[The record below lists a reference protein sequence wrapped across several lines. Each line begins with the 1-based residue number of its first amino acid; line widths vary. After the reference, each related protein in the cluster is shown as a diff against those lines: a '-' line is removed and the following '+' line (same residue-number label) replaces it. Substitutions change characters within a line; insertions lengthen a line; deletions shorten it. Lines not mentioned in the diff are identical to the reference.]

1 MNNVP
6 FDATT
11 LEKWLGST
19 TSTPVQHLLLRSTLS
34 ADARRFTKSHL
45 KSFGNLKLHT
55 IQEAA
60 KNCDGE
66 LLAGVNSRDVSQYS
80 KSHNRVTKKVY
91 ILAVC
96 TTMTKTS
103 KRDELGHEGKALLD
117 ILLEL
122 GQASIEQFLFLRRD
136 RTNRVDL
143 VNTVKLCTNV
153 SITRIINYRKVVR
166 TPSSTFDEKKSMPW
180 SAKRG
185 DLTKVGV
192 ITPFSPFK
200 PLNSRLVNL
209 APA

>member
-1 MNNVP
+1 MQPLWKNGWVQR
-6 FDATT
+6 
-11 LEKWLGST
+11 
-19 TSTPVQHLLLRSTLS
+19 PVHQYNTYCSALRSPLMPAGLPKATSNLS
-34 ADARRFTKSHL
+34 AISSTIPSEKPWPRIVMANYWQELIPETSH
-45 KSFGNLKLHT
+45 F
-55 IQEAA
+55 
-60 KNCDGE
+60 
-66 LLAGVNSRDVSQYS
+66 SQYS

-96 TTMTKTS
+96 TTITKTS
-103 KRDELGHEGKALLD
+103 KRDKLSHESKALLD

-143 VNTVKLCTNV
+143 VNTVELCTNI
-153 SITRIINYRKVVR
+153 SITRIINYKKVVR